1 MRGISALG
9 AAGLFAFATTV
20 AAQSKPATTTDDHKL
35 NSKEMTITG
44 CVEKTKSGGYFLT
57 ETAERSTPATTTG
70 TSGATSTTTDTRSDK
85 RSADHRMTWNLG
97 QSDRIA
103 QFVGHEVQ
111 VMGHPKGG
119 KSGDELKGTT
129 GEKEIHARDFDVK
142 SVKSIASS
150 CR

>member
-1 MRGISALG
+1 MRALSALG
-9 AAGLFAFATTV
+9 TAGLLAFATTL

-57 ETAERSTPATTTG
+57 QTAEPSSPATTTG
-70 TSGATSTTTDTRSDK
+70 TSGSTSTTTDTRAEK
-85 RSADHRMTWNLG
+85 RDRDHRMTWNLG
-97 QSDRIA
+97 QSDKIA
-103 QFVGHEVQ
+103 RYVGHEVQ
-111 VMGHPKGG
+111 VIGHPKDG
-119 KSGDELKGTT
+119 KSADELKGTT
-129 GEKEIHARDFDVK
+129 GDNEVHARDFDVK